1 MNAANE
7 NKFMPVRRHPAWR
20 GLAGLAVLLALTDCA
35 SGPTIS
41 EPTAAITPVAPG
53 HARVYVY
60 RPYNYIGSAGQPP
73 ITFDGAPVGEM
84 LLSGAFY
91 CDIAP
96 GKHSIGGP
104 WITTPAVVDA
114 APGQLV
120 FLKLSPGFATFYI
133 EPVDPATGAQEVQS
147 MHLMSMHCPDTP
159 SSAPIQ
165 TQTQIPAVALFPK
178 ADIDQAVAAGA
189 AAEGRGDLS
198 GAMTI
203 YVTALQKY
211 PERIDSAPEL
221 VNRAIDLSQKMQPPP
236 ALPDYANTHAAV
248 ALREVKN
255 ANTKS
260 DLSTARLEYQNTLA
274 VAPWWPDA
282 WYNLGMLDAQIAQYK
297 EAKFALISYLRAK
310 PDAADKP
317 AVQAKIAEVSGKI
330 SP

>member
-1 MNAANE
+1 MNAADE
-7 NKFMPVRRHPAWR
+7 NKSAPVPGISASH
-20 GLAGLAVLLALTDCA
+20 GLAWLAVFLALAGCA

-41 EPTAAITPVAPG
+41 EPAATITPVSPG

-73 ITFDGAPVGEM
+73 ITFDGAPVGEV

-96 GKHSIGGP
+96 GKHTIGGP

-133 EPVDPATGAQEVQS
+133 EPVDPKDGVQEVQS
-147 MHLMSMHCPDTP
+147 MHLMSMHCPETP
-159 SSAPIQ
+159 PSTPAPAQ
-165 TQTQIPAVALFPK
+165 TAAETVFPK
-178 ADIDQAVAAGA
+178 SDIDQAMAAGA

-198 GAMTI
+198 GAMNV
-203 YVTALQKY
+203 YVAALQKY
-211 PERIDSAPEL
+211 PERIDTAPGL
-221 VNRAIDLSQKMQPPP
+221 VNRSIDLAQKMQPPP

-274 VAPWWPDA
+274 AAPWWPDA

-310 PDAADKP
+310 PEASDKP
-317 AVQAKIAEVSGKI
+317 AVQAKIAELSGKI